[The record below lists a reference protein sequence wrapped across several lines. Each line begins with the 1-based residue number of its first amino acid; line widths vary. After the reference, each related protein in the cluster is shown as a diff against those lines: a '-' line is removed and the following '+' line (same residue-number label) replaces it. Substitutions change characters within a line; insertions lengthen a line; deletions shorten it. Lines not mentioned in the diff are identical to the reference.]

1 MHDVAPQD
9 VCHCSRRHFANSSRV
24 RDAPFSP
31 RSERTATRQPCGRS
45 GVRPLNYTASLLTC
59 PRRHAPTMKIGMITD
74 SLPEADFDT
83 MLGVAARLEMDML
96 EFGCGNWSSAPHIDL
111 DGMLESAT
119 ARREF
124 LAKLADNDIAI
135 SALNCSGNPVHPGDE
150 GRRHDEV
157 TRKTIRL
164 ARLLEVDRVVMMSG
178 CPGAPGDR
186 HANWITTEWPPEV
199 REIVRWQWEEVL
211 IPYWRNLTSYS
222 RDQGVAHLCL
232 ELHGYQNVYSVA
244 TLKRLRDAVGDTVG
258 ANLDPSHLM
267 WMGADPLAAARA
279 LGDAIYYVHAKDTR
293 IEPSIAG
300 VNGVIDTTPG
310 SAYESRAWNYITLG
324 RGHDESWWRGFV
336 STLADVGYDGV
347 LSIEHEDPAMSA
359 VEGVEESVALLQRVI
374 VDRPPRAH
382 AVA

>member
-1 MHDVAPQD
+1 
-9 VCHCSRRHFANSSRV
+9 
-24 RDAPFSP
+24 
-31 RSERTATRQPCGRS
+31 
-45 GVRPLNYTASLLTC
+45 
-59 PRRHAPTMKIGMITD
+59 MITD

-164 ARLLEVDRVVMMSG
+164 ARLLAVDRVVMMSG

-222 RDQGVAHLCL
+222 RDQGVPHLCL

-374 VDRPPRAH
+374 VDRPPPAH

>member
-1 MHDVAPQD
+1 
-9 VCHCSRRHFANSSRV
+9 
-24 RDAPFSP
+24 
-31 RSERTATRQPCGRS
+31 
-45 GVRPLNYTASLLTC
+45 
-59 PRRHAPTMKIGMITD
+59 MITD

-124 LAKLADNDIAI
+124 LAKLADNGIAI

-211 IPYWRNLTSYS
+211 IPYWRNLTAYS